1 MKEKRAKLREKKKK
15 ENDKLAQKQE
25 RLRLLDEQ
33 NEQQRKNIIKKIKQ
47 MEKKKIELDKRKDEF
62 YQQIKQGM
70 DMKMQGTID
79 NKISLTKEKEAK
91 REEVLEYEFYVFNRI
106 KEKQANTF
114 AKRAQSQSRTIQNQK
129 DDQNKMRQF
138 KRIIYSLQDD
148 SVANKNEKQKR
159 LMYKEKVRKEMEE
172 KKKEEE
178 KKLEQAGL
186 L

>member
-1 MKEKRAKLREKKKK
+1 MKEKRAKLREKKKI
-15 ENDKLAQKQE
+15 ESDKLAQKQE

-70 DMKMQGTID
+70 DMKMKGTKD
-79 NKISLTKEKEAK
+79 NIISLTKEKEAK
-91 REEVLEYEFYVFNRI
+91 RDEVLEYEFYMFNRI
-106 KEKQANTF
+106 KEKEANNIS
-114 AKRAQSQSRTIQNQK
+114 KRAQSQSRTIQNQK
-129 DDQNKMRQF
+129 NDQNKMRQF

-148 SVANKNEKQKR
+148 SVANKNDKQKR
-159 LMYKEKVRKEMEE
+159 MMYKEKVRKDMEE

-186 L
+186 I

>member
-1 MKEKRAKLREKKKK
+1 
-15 ENDKLAQKQE
+15 
-25 RLRLLDEQ
+25 
-33 NEQQRKNIIKKIKQ
+33 
-47 MEKKKIELDKRKDEF
+47 
-62 YQQIKQGM
+62 M
-70 DMKMQGTID
+70 DLKMQGTID

-148 SVANKNEKQKR
+148 SVANKNDKQKR
-159 LMYKEKVRKEMEE
+159 MMYKEKVRKDMEE

-186 L
+186 I